1 MKDLKSLENLTN
13 LEGGKNMENLF
24 AYTAVNT
31 NYSEGTA
38 GAIYGERSGGAS
50 TLTAVKNK
58 IVTPPLNGDPAFFN
72 FFDRYNSRL
81 VLRQYTYS
89 TTDLKANRIIDPQG
103 NWAAPLYSQVWPG
116 VANLHG
122 VASKRKWLFGTG
134 YDLSKICVIDM
145 DNGYTQEH
153 EYDFPDDFSR
163 IQGLHYDGTYHGEA
177 LTVGTDGYLYALF
190 YINKGSG
197 YTEYYESVVVKF
209 TINESTGELDFNDYV
224 RVGKNSFTLDLYGNK
239 LYVCSLGGMQNEGT
253 GNADTNL
260 CIVDT
265 NNFIQSGVTTVQIP
279 NPAQNGDIRDISIID
294 PDHVYIF
301 AGHYDTGYTNMIG
314 AVYHTTLANITN
326 SASWTNIISVN
337 SPGYLWG
344 IHADGSKLW
353 FVKGTPIEV
362 YNGSPSSTVSPDKTF
377 DILQMSDF
385 NDGHLN
391 SACFIAPS
399 LPRMFGVSLSVS
411 SKSLASQIRLAKE
424 AHELAEKLKKEKK

>member
-1 MKDLKSLENLTN
+1 
-13 LEGGKNMENLF
+13 MENLF
-24 AYTAVNT
+24 AFTAVDT

-38 GAIYGERSGGAS
+38 GAIYGERAGTAA

-58 IVTPPLNGDPAFFN
+58 IANPKLNGDPAFFN
-72 FFDRYNSRL
+72 FFDRFNSRL

-89 TTDLKANRIIDPQG
+89 TTVLKENRIIDPQG
-103 NWAAPLYSQVWPG
+103 NWATPLYSKVWPG
-116 VANLHG
+116 IANLHG
-122 VASKRKWLFGTG
+122 VASKGRWLFGTG

-145 DNGYTQEH
+145 DDGYTQKH

-177 LTVGTDGYLYALF
+177 LTVGTDGRLYALF

-197 YTEYYESVVVKF
+197 YTEYYESVVVQF
-209 TINESTGELDFNDYV
+209 EIDGASGELDLKNYV
-224 RVGKNSFTLDLYGNK
+224 TVGKNSFTLDLYDNK
-239 LYVCSLGGMQNEGT
+239 LYVCSLGGMQNQGT
-253 GNADTNL
+253 GNAETNL

-265 NNFIQSGVTTVQIP
+265 KKFNHENVVTIKIT
-279 NPAQNGDIRDISIID
+279 NPTQNGDIRDISIID

-301 AGHYDTGYTNMIG
+301 AGHYDANYVNMIG
-314 AVYHTTLANITN
+314 AVYHTTLANITSFEN
-326 SASWTNIISVN
+326 WTKIIPVN
-337 SPGYLWG
+337 SKGYLWG

-362 YNGSPSSTVSPDKTF
+362 YNGSPTTTVSPDKTF
-377 DILQMSDF
+377 GILEMSDF
-385 NDGHLN
+385 DKGNLN

-399 LPRMFGVSLSVS
+399 LPRMFGVGLSVS

-424 AHELAEKLKKEKK
+424 ARELAEKLKEEKK

>member
-1 MKDLKSLENLTN
+1 
-13 LEGGKNMENLF
+13 MENLF
-24 AYTAVNT
+24 AFTAVDA

-38 GAIYGERSGGAS
+38 GAIYGERAGTAA

-58 IVTPPLNGDPAFFN
+58 IANPKLNGDPAFFN
-72 FFDRYNSRL
+72 FFDRFNSRL

-89 TTDLKANRIIDPQG
+89 TTNLLPNRIIDPQG
-103 NWAAPLYSQVWPG
+103 NWTAPLYSEKWAG
-116 VANLHG
+116 IANLHG
-122 VASKRKWLFGTG
+122 VASKGRWLFGTG

-145 DNGYTQEH
+145 DGGYKQKH
-153 EYDFPDDFSR
+153 EYTFPDDFSR
-163 IQGLHYDGTYHGEA
+163 IQGLHYDATYHGEA
-177 LTVGTDGYLYALF
+177 LTVGTDGHLYALF

-197 YTEYYESVVVKF
+197 FTEYYESVVVQF
-209 TINESTGELDFNDYV
+209 QINGANGKLDLKKYV
-224 RVGKNSFTLDLYGNK
+224 TVGKNSFTLDLYDNE
-239 LYVCSLGGMQNEGT
+239 LYVCSLGGMQNAGT

-294 PDHVYIF
+294 PNHVYIF
-301 AGHYDTGYTNMIG
+301 AGHYDTGFANMIG

-326 SASWTNIISVN
+326 SASWTKIIPVN
-337 SPGYLWG
+337 SKGYLWG

-385 NDGHLN
+385 DKGNLN

-399 LPRMFGVSLSVS
+399 LPRMFGVGLSVS

-424 AHELAEKLKKEKK
+424 ARELAEKLKEEKK

>member
-1 MKDLKSLENLTN
+1 
-13 LEGGKNMENLF
+13 MENLF
-24 AYTAVNT
+24 AFTAVDA

-38 GAIYGERSGGAS
+38 GAIYGERAGTAA

-58 IVTPPLNGDPAFFN
+58 IANPKLNGDPAFFN
-72 FFDRYNSRL
+72 FFDRFNSRL

-89 TTDLKANRIIDPQG
+89 TTVLKENRIIDPQG
-103 NWAAPLYSQVWPG
+103 NWTAPLYSEKWAG
-116 VANLHG
+116 IANLHG
-122 VASKRKWLFGTG
+122 VASKGRWLFGTG

-145 DNGYTQEH
+145 DGGYKQKH
-153 EYDFPDDFSR
+153 EYTFPDDFSR

-177 LTVGTDGYLYALF
+177 LTVGTDGHLYALF

-197 YTEYYESVVVKF
+197 FTEYYESVVVQF
-209 TINESTGELDFNDYV
+209 QINGANGKLDLKKYV
-224 RVGKNSFTLDLYGNK
+224 TVGKNSFTLDLYDNK
-239 LYVCSLGGMQNEGT
+239 LYVCSLGGMQNAGT

-265 NNFIQSGVTTVQIP
+265 NNFIQSGVTTVKIP

-294 PDHVYIF
+294 PNHVYIF
-301 AGHYDTGYTNMIG
+301 AGHYDTGFANMIG

-326 SASWTNIISVN
+326 SASWTKIIPVN
-337 SPGYLWG
+337 SKGYLWG

-362 YNGSPSSTVSPDKTF
+362 YNGSPTTTVSPDKTF
-377 DILQMSDF
+377 EILEMSDF
-385 NDGHLN
+385 DKGNLN

-399 LPRMFGVSLSVS
+399 LPRMFGVGLSVS

-424 AHELAEKLKKEKK
+424 ARELAEKLKEEKK

>member
-1 MKDLKSLENLTN
+1 
-13 LEGGKNMENLF
+13 MENLF

-103 NWAAPLYSQVWPG
+103 NWATPLYSQVWPG
-116 VANLHG
+116 IANLHG
-122 VASKRKWLFGTG
+122 VASKGKWLFGTG
-134 YDLSKICVIDM
+134 YDLSKISVIDM
-145 DNGYTQEH
+145 DNGYTQKH
-153 EYDFPDDFSR
+153 EYTFPDDFSG

-177 LTVGTDGYLYALF
+177 LTLANGYLYALF
-190 YINKGSG
+190 YINIGSG
-197 YTEYYESVVVKF
+197 YQNYYESVVVQF
-209 TINESTGELDFNDYV
+209 AINESTGKLLFKKYV
-224 RVGKNSFTLDLYGNK
+224 TVGKNSFTLDLYGNK
-239 LYVCSLGGMQNEGT
+239 LYVCSLGGMQNQGT
-253 GNADTNL
+253 GNAETNL

-265 NNFIQSGVTTVQIP
+265 NDFKQESVVTIKIT
-279 NPAQNGDIRDISIID
+279 NPTQNGDIRDISIID

-301 AGHYDTGYTNMIG
+301 AGHYDANYVNMIG
-314 AVYHTTLANITN
+314 GVYHTTLANITSFEN
-326 SASWTNIISVN
+326 WTKIIPVN
-337 SPGYLWG
+337 SKGYLWG

>member
-1 MKDLKSLENLTN
+1 M
-13 LEGGKNMENLF
+13 
-24 AYTAVNT
+24 
-31 NYSEGTA
+31 
-38 GAIYGERSGGAS
+38 
-50 TLTAVKNK
+50 
-58 IVTPPLNGDPAFFN
+58 
-72 FFDRYNSRL
+72 

-89 TTDLKANRIIDPQG
+89 TTNLLPNRIIDPQG
-103 NWAAPLYSQVWPG
+103 NWAAPLYSEVWPG
-116 VANLHG
+116 IANLHG
-122 VASKRKWLFGTG
+122 VASKGRWLFGTG

-145 DNGYTQEH
+145 DDGYKQKH

-177 LTVGTDGYLYALF
+177 LTLANGYLYALF
-190 YINKGSG
+190 YINIGSG
-197 YTEYYESVVVKF
+197 YQNYYESVVVQF
-209 TINESTGELDFNDYV
+209 AIDESTGELDFNDYV
-224 RVGKNSFTLDLYGNK
+224 KVGKNSFTLDLYDNK
-239 LYVCSLGGMQNEGT
+239 LYVCSLGGMQNAGT

-260 CIVDT
+260 CIVDLGT
-265 NNFIQSGVTTVQIP
+265 FSQAGVTEITIT
-279 NPAQNGDIRDISIID
+279 NPTQNGDIRDISIID

-301 AGHYDTGYTNMIG
+301 AGHYDANYVNMIG
-314 AVYHTTLANITN
+314 AVYHTTLANITSFAN
-326 SASWTNIISVN
+326 WTKIIPVN
-337 SPGYLWG
+337 SKGYLWG

-377 DILQMSDF
+377 GILEMGDF

>member
-58 IVTPPLNGDPAFFN
+58 IFDPKLNGDPAFFN

-103 NWAAPLYSQVWPG
+103 NWAAPLYSEKWPG

-122 VASKRKWLFGTG
+122 VASKGKWLFGTG
-134 YDLSKICVIDM
+134 YDLSKISVIDM
-145 DNGYTQEH
+145 DNGYKQKH
-153 EYDFPDDFSR
+153 EYTFPDDFSG

-177 LTVGTDGYLYALF
+177 LTLANGYLYALF
-190 YINKGSG
+190 YINIGSG
-197 YTEYYESVVVKF
+197 YQNYYESVVAQF
-209 TINESTGELDFNDYV
+209 AINESTGKLLFKKYV
-224 RVGKNSFTLDLYGNK
+224 TVGKNSFTLDLYGNK
-239 LYVCSLGGMQNEGT
+239 LYVCSLGGMQNQGT
-253 GNADTNL
+253 GNAETNL

-265 NNFIQSGVTTVQIP
+265 NDFKQESVVTIKIT
-279 NPAQNGDIRDISIID
+279 NPTQNGDIRDISIID

-301 AGHYDTGYTNMIG
+301 AGHYDANYVNMIG
-314 AVYHTTLANITN
+314 GVYHTTLANITSFEN
-326 SASWTNIISVN
+326 WTKIIPVN
-337 SPGYLWG
+337 SKGYLWG

>member
-1 MKDLKSLENLTN
+1 
-13 LEGGKNMENLF
+13 MENLF
-24 AYTAVNT
+24 AFTAVDA

-38 GAIYGERSGGAS
+38 GAIYGERAGTAA

-58 IVTPPLNGDPAFFN
+58 IANPKLNGDPAFFN
-72 FFDRYNSRL
+72 FFDRFNSRL

-89 TTDLKANRIIDPQG
+89 TTNLLPNRIIDPQG
-103 NWAAPLYSQVWPG
+103 NWAAPLYNETWTG
-116 VANLHG
+116 IANLHG
-122 VASKRKWLFGTG
+122 VASKGRWLFGTG

-177 LTVGTDGYLYALF
+177 LTVGTDGRLYALF

-197 YTEYYESVVVKF
+197 YTEYYESVVVQF
-209 TINESTGELDFNDYV
+209 EINGASGELDLKNYV
-224 RVGKNSFTLDLYGNK
+224 TVGKNSFTLDLYDNK
-239 LYVCSLGGMQNEGT
+239 LYVCSLGGMQNQGT
-253 GNADTNL
+253 GNAETNL
-260 CIVDT
+260 CIVDLGT
-265 NNFIQSGVTTVQIP
+265 FSQAGVTEITIT
-279 NPAQNGDIRDISIID
+279 NPTQNGDIRDISIID

-301 AGHYDTGYTNMIG
+301 AGHYDANYVNMIG
-314 AVYHTTLANITN
+314 AVYHTTLANITSFAN
-326 SASWTNIISVN
+326 WTKIIPVN
-337 SPGYLWG
+337 SKGYLWG

-385 NDGHLN
+385 DKGNLN

-399 LPRMFGVSLSVS
+399 LPRMFGVGLSVS

-424 AHELAEKLKKEKK
+424 ARELAEKLKEEKK

>member
-1 MKDLKSLENLTN
+1 
-13 LEGGKNMENLF
+13 MENLF
-24 AYTAVNT
+24 AFTAVDT

-38 GAIYGERSGGAS
+38 GAIYGERAGTAA

-58 IVTPPLNGDPAFFN
+58 IANPKLNGDPAFFN
-72 FFDRYNSRL
+72 FFDRFNSRL

-89 TTDLKANRIIDPQG
+89 TTNLLPNRIIDPQG
-103 NWAAPLYSQVWPG
+103 NWAAPLYSETWTG
-116 VANLHG
+116 IANLHG
-122 VASKRKWLFGTG
+122 VASKGSWLFGTG

-145 DNGYTQEH
+145 DDGYKQKH
-153 EYDFPDDFSR
+153 EYTFPDDFSR

-177 LTVGTDGYLYALF
+177 LTVGTDGHLYALF

-197 YTEYYESVVVKF
+197 FTEYYESVVFKLRI
-209 TINESTGELDFNDYV
+209 TGSNGKLTLINYV
-224 RVGKNSFTLDLYGNK
+224 TVGKNSFTLDLYDNK
-239 LYVCSLGGMQNEGT
+239 LYVCSLGGMQNQGT

-265 NNFIQSGVTTVQIP
+265 NNFVQSGVTTVQIP

-294 PDHVYIF
+294 PNHVYIF

-326 SASWTNIISVN
+326 SASWTNIIPVN
-337 SPGYLWG
+337 SKGYLWG

-399 LPRMFGVSLSVS
+399 LPRMFGVGLSVS

-424 AHELAEKLKKEKK
+424 ARELAEKLKEEKK

>member
-24 AYTAVNT
+24 AYTAVNSS
-31 NYSEGTA
+31 YSEGTA
-38 GAIYGERSGGAS
+38 RAIYGERAGTAA

-58 IVTPPLNGDPAFFN
+58 IANPKLNGDPAFFN
-72 FFDRYNSRL
+72 FFDRFNSRL

-89 TTDLKANRIIDPQG
+89 TTNLLPNRIIDPQG

-122 VASKRKWLFGTG
+122 VASEGKWLFGTG
-134 YDLSKICVIDM
+134 YDLSKISVIDM

-153 EYDFPDDFSR
+153 EYTFPDDFSR

-177 LTVGTDGYLYALF
+177 LTLANGYLYALF
-190 YINKGSG
+190 YINIGSG

-209 TINESTGELDFNDYV
+209 AIDESTGELDFNDYV
-224 RVGKNSFTLDLYGNK
+224 RVGKNSFTLDLYDNK
-239 LYVCSLGGMQNEGT
+239 LYVCSLGGMQNQGT
-253 GNADTNL
+253 GNAETNL

-265 NNFIQSGVTTVQIP
+265 KKFNHENVVTIKIT
-279 NPAQNGDIRDISIID
+279 NPTQNGDIRDISIID

-301 AGHYDTGYTNMIG
+301 AGHYDANYVNMIG
-314 AVYHTTLANITN
+314 AVYHTTLANITSFEN
-326 SASWTNIISVN
+326 WTKIIPVN
-337 SPGYLWG
+337 SKGYLWG

-362 YNGSPSSTVSPDKTF
+362 YNGSPTTTVSPDKTF
-377 DILQMSDF
+377 GILEMSDF
-385 NDGHLN
+385 DKGNLN

-399 LPRMFGVSLSVS
+399 LPRMFGVGLSVS

-424 AHELAEKLKKEKK
+424 ARELAEKLKEEKK

>member
-1 MKDLKSLENLTN
+1 
-13 LEGGKNMENLF
+13 MENLF
-24 AYTAVNT
+24 AFTAVDA

-38 GAIYGERSGGAS
+38 GAIYGERAGTAA

-58 IVTPPLNGDPAFFN
+58 IANPKLNGDPAFFN

-89 TTDLKANRIIDPQG
+89 TTNLLPNRIIDPQG
-103 NWAAPLYSQVWPG
+103 NWAAPLYNETWTG
-116 VANLHG
+116 IANLHG
-122 VASKRKWLFGTG
+122 VASKGRWLFGTG

-145 DNGYTQEH
+145 DDGYKQKH

-177 LTVGTDGYLYALF
+177 LTVGTDGRLYALF

-197 YTEYYESVVVKF
+197 YTEYYESVVVQF
-209 TINESTGELDFNDYV
+209 EINGASGELDLKNYV
-224 RVGKNSFTLDLYGNK
+224 TVGKNSFTLDLYDNK
-239 LYVCSLGGMQNEGT
+239 LYVCSLGGMQNQGT
-253 GNADTNL
+253 GNAETNL
-260 CIVDT
+260 CIVDLGT
-265 NNFIQSGVTTVQIP
+265 FSQAGVTEITIT
-279 NPAQNGDIRDISIID
+279 NPTQNGDIRDISIID

-301 AGHYDTGYTNMIG
+301 AGHYDANYVNMIG
-314 AVYHTTLANITN
+314 AVYHTTLANITSFAN
-326 SASWTNIISVN
+326 WTKIIPVN
-337 SPGYLWG
+337 SKGYLWG

-385 NDGHLN
+385 DKGNLN

-399 LPRMFGVSLSVS
+399 LPRMFGVGLSVS

-424 AHELAEKLKKEKK
+424 ARELAEKLKEEKK

>member
-1 MKDLKSLENLTN
+1 
-13 LEGGKNMENLF
+13 MENLF
-24 AYTAVNT
+24 AYTAVNSS
-31 NYSEGTA
+31 YSEGTA
-38 GAIYGERSGGAS
+38 GAIYGERAGTAA

-58 IVTPPLNGDPAFFN
+58 IANPKLNGDPAFFN
-72 FFDRYNSRL
+72 FFDRFNSRL

-89 TTDLKANRIIDPQG
+89 TTNLLPNRIIDPQG
-103 NWAAPLYSQVWPG
+103 NWAAPLYSEVWPG
-116 VANLHG
+116 IANLHG
-122 VASKRKWLFGTG
+122 VASKGRWLFGTG

-145 DNGYTQEH
+145 DDGYKQKH

-177 LTVGTDGYLYALF
+177 LTLANGYLYALF
-190 YINKGSG
+190 YINIGSG
-197 YTEYYESVVVKF
+197 YQNYYESVVVQF
-209 TINESTGELDFNDYV
+209 AIDESTGELDFNDYV
-224 RVGKNSFTLDLYGNK
+224 KVGKNSFTLDLYDNK
-239 LYVCSLGGMQNEGT
+239 LYVCSLGGMQNAGT

-260 CIVDT
+260 CIVDLGT
-265 NNFIQSGVTTVQIP
+265 FSQAGVTEITIT
-279 NPAQNGDIRDISIID
+279 NPTQNGDIRDISIID

-301 AGHYDTGYTNMIG
+301 AGHYDANYVNMIG
-314 AVYHTTLANITN
+314 AVYHTTLANITSFAN
-326 SASWTNIISVN
+326 WTKIIPVN
-337 SPGYLWG
+337 SKGYLWG

-377 DILQMSDF
+377 GILEMGDF